1 MLNIAYA
8 PGDAQLAERL
18 QQDLTQA
25 GLDVHNPLLLVLVSS
40 DSVRDVSVRQAVAS
54 AADQGHVVALLLVQN
69 VALPDAWRG
78 YRRTKLPED
87 YNVNTLR
94 VFINRADVSPGK
106 RRTNNRLLL
115 GALLLVL
122 LIVGVSAWAIA
133 TDVVAFPVEEYMTE
147 NAAREQM
154 IQELV
159 FPTLDAWQPRT
170 TEDAI
175 NFPLTV
181 EAANTRNAPLL
192 MMTATALPRDRQAT
206 LDAQATAADLT
217 ITARAQATETP
228 APMAGTSVN

>member
-18 QQDLTQA
+18 QADLAQA
-25 GLDVHNPLLLVLVSS
+25 GLDIHNPMLIVLVSS
-40 DSVRDVSVRQAVAS
+40 DAVHDTSVRQAVAQ
-54 AADQGHVVALLLVQN
+54 AQDQGHVIVLFIVQN
-69 VALPDAWRG
+69 VALPDAWKP
-78 YRRTKLPED
+78 YRRMKLSDD
-87 YNVNTLR
+87 YRINTLR
-94 VFINRADVSPGK
+94 VFINRADVSPTK

-115 GALLLVL
+115 GAL
-122 LIVGVSAWAIA
+122 VGVVLFVGISMLAIA
-133 TDVVAFPVEEYMTE
+133 SDVVAFPVEEYMTE

-154 IQELV
+154 VQELV

-175 NFPLTV
+175 NFPMTV

-192 MMTATALPRDRQAT
+192 IMTATALPRDRQAT

-217 ITARAQATETP
+217 LTAQASASPTPGASTP
-228 APMAGTSVN
+228 AN